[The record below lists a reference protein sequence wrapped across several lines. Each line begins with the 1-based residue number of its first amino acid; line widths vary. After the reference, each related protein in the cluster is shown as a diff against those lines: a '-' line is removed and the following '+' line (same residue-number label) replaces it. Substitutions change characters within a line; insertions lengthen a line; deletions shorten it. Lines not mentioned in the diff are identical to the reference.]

1 MYVRVVSEFNNDDYD
16 HDDDDDDDVVTT
28 HTSNMWSFQAIG
40 ALVVLRTKLN

>member
-28 HTSNMWSFQAIG
+28 HTSNMWS
-40 ALVVLRTKLN
+40 LVRCSSN

>member
-1 MYVRVVSEFNNDDYD
+1 MQMYVRVVSEFNNDDYD
-16 HDDDDDDDVVTT
+16 HDDDVVTT